1 MQHHW
6 LGADE
11 QPTPKAD
18 LTILEV
24 RLLPHGSADHE
35 RPTPK
40 ANLTIEILPTLPPG
54 DVGAA
59 PPAA

>member
-6 LGADE
+6 PAADE
-11 QPTPKAD
+11 QPTPKAH
-18 LTILEV
+18 LEILEV
-24 RLLPHGSADHE
+24 RLLPFGSADEE

-40 ANLTIEILPTLPPG
+40 ANLTIEIGPTLPPG

>member
-6 LGADE
+6 PDTDE
-11 QPTPKAD
+11 QPTPKAH

-24 RLLPHGSADHE
+24 RLLPNGPADEE

-40 ANLTIEILPTLPPG
+40 ANLTIETVPTLSRAE
-54 DVGAA
+54 VGAT

>member
-6 LGADE
+6 PAADE

-24 RLLPHGSADHE
+24 RLLPYGSADE

-40 ANLTIEILPTLPPG
+40 ANLTIEILPTFPPE
-54 DVGAA
+54 DMGAA

>member
-6 LGADE
+6 PGADE
-11 QPTPKAD
+11 QPTPKAN
-18 LTILEV
+18 LTIQEV
-24 RLLPHGSADHE
+24 RLLPDGPADE

-40 ANLTIEILPTLPPG
+40 ANLTIEIVPTLPLTE
-54 DVGAA
+54 VGAA